1 MPQVDLSQAVEGLE
15 SAAGTVGGFSAL
27 GYGVAAGQ
35 IALALLG
42 VEQLLLAALAGL
54 VLAALGFVFQWK
66 TTGEDPEQGD

>member
-1 MPQVDLSQAVEGLE
+1 M
-15 SAAGTVGGFSAL
+15 
-27 GYGVAAGQ
+27 AAGQ

-42 VEQLLLAALAGL
+42 VEQPLLAALAGL